1 MRLIVKILSII
12 LFKIKIV
19 DTWSSSEKA
28 ETKVYEFVFMPRMFY
43 FLGIILFMP
52 LALLFGGIL
61 GVIQIWRKRNYLCPR
76 GRYRIVF
83 LKSMN
88 FNSWQAYDRF

>member
-1 MRLIVKILSII
+1 MGIIIKILSIL

-19 DTWSSSEKA
+19 DTWSSSETA

-43 FLGIILFMP
+43 LLGILLFMP
-52 LALLFGGIL
+52 VVLVIGGIL
-61 GVIQIWRKRNYLCPR
+61 GVIDFWRKRNEFCPR
-76 GRYRIVF
+76 GKKRIVF